1 MKIHLLF
8 TCALALALSA
18 GVLGQSPSAPP
29 DTQQQNGQQGGR
41 GYGRGMGG
49 GFGRGVMGN
58 VTEVAADHYMVKNDQ
73 GETWTVHYSAN
84 TRMMKQPARPA
95 NAPARGQGQGQ
106 AQSQGQGE
114 GQGQGSGMNMRRGG
128 PPEPIKSSD
137 IKVGDAIAAMGE
149 MDDAAK
155 SIGAVMVMQLDP
167 DTARRMEEMRANF
180 GKTWLAGR
188 VTAIKDTTVT
198 RGGRPGQRRPHLC
211 CRREHRLS
219 QAPRPHHP
227 GRYPGGRPR
236 ARGGRHQERPVCGH
250 HSQCDDAESRRRPSP
265 TPGPAASVKQGPCDW
280 NPQQFRDPSRR
291 GPHCV
296 NSQ

>member
-198 RGGRPGQRRPHLC
+198 LEGGPDNAAHTFVADENTGFRKRRDPITLADIQVGDPVRVEGAIKNGQFVATTV
-211 CRREHRLS
+211 S
-219 QAPRPHHP
+219 VMM
-227 GRYPGGRPR
+227 PR
-236 ARGGRHQERPVCGH
+236 AEG
-250 HSQCDDAESRRRPSP
+250 
-265 TPGPAASVKQGPCDW
+265 GPARRQGPP
-280 NPQQFRDPSRR
+280 PQ
-291 GPHCV
+291 
-296 NSQ
+296 